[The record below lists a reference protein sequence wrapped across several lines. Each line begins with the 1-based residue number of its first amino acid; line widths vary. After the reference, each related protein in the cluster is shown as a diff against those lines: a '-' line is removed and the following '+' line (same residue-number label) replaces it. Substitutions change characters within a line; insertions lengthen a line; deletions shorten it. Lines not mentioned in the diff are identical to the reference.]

1 MEAVTRGER
10 KQLDQASGSPEPPLV
25 LLDGPRPH
33 RDRETAEHPYPNSLW
48 FVVYHRCL
56 LLAAM
61 ITMVM
66 DRDYTPA
73 KEGHRVEYSVFFT
86 LVEIFTSVE
95 LLLPGWVES
104 TGSACFH

>member
-1 MEAVTRGER
+1 LEAVTRGE
-10 KQLDQASGSPEPPLV
+10 QLDQRRRVLEPPLI
-25 LLDGPRPH
+25 LPDGPRPYP
-33 RDRETAEHPYPNSLW
+33 DREAAEHPYPDSLW